1 MHLPRRG
8 GHGDAARR
16 RRRATPAKATALI
29 GGGEVLPPDEAA
41 ARVVAAVTEDRFLI
55 FTHPEM
61 QQYVERKAADPERW
75 IRGMTRLWGRAQQLL
90 AD

>member
-1 MHLPRRG
+1 M
-8 GHGDAARR
+8 
-16 RRRATPAKATALI
+16 
-29 GGGEVLPPDEAA
+29 LPPDEAA

-75 IRGMTRLWGRAQQLL
+75 IRGMTRLWGRAQQL
-90 AD
+90 